1 MSIVMSLLEKIEQ
14 IASESGR
21 NKKIELIVENILEPN
36 FQQVFTYALSPFNN
50 FGITPNFKHSPK
62 FERLT
67 LSQALEVI
75 KNDIANHNHS
85 NALIET
91 VESTYNML
99 DPSDAEV
106 FIRII
111 SKDLKCG
118 VGIGT
123 YNSAI
128 KQYNKTH
135 DYALTPIPT
144 YPCLLASAYDEKL
157 INRLMKDGK
166 FIDCIAQEKY
176 DGMRVNVVA
185 IKNTDNTV
193 TIQYN
198 GRSGK
203 PIQIKSIELDNYFT
217 KICNALN
224 NSFVLDGELLVRK
237 DGKILDRKTGNG
249 ILNKAVRGTI
259 SEEESDNIV
268 MVLWDYIPLTPFEE
282 NNYNAE
288 YATRYAKLDCIL
300 SLVDS
305 YDRVQIAQSYQI
317 ETIDD
322 AQILFNK
329 MRKEGKEGIIIKSE
343 HNLWSDT
350 RARDIIK
357 MKALYECDLLCVDYE
372 YGGGK
377 YEGMLGALVL
387 ESSDK
392 KVRVSVGTGF
402 TDQER
407 KELTPKNCIGK
418 IVSVGYNERIKDKTK
433 DYDSLFLPRFIEI
446 REDKS
451 VANSENEIE

>member
-1 MSIVMSLLEKIEQ
+1 MSLLEKIEQ

-50 FGITPNFKHSPK
+50 FGITPKFKHSPK
-62 FERLT
+62 FERLS

-75 KNDIANHNHS
+75 KNDIVNHNHS

-123 YNSAI
+123 YNAAI

-157 INRLMKDGK
+157 INRLMKNGN
-166 FIDCIAQEKY
+166 FINCIAQEKY
-176 DGMRVNVVA
+176 DGMRVNVIA
-185 IKNTDNTV
+185 IKNPDNTV
-193 TIQYN
+193 TVQYN

-203 PIQIKSIELDNYFT
+203 PILIKSPELDNYFSEIR
-217 KICNALN
+217 KVSSCD
-224 NSFVLDGELLVRK
+224 FVLDGELLVK
-237 DGKILDRKTGNG
+237 KNGKILDRKTGNG

-259 SEEESDNIV
+259 TEEESSNIV
-268 MVLWDYIPLTPFEE
+268 MVLWDYIPLKNFEK
-282 NNYNAE
+282 NDYDAE
-288 YATRYAKLDCIL
+288 YSTRYSKLDCVL
-300 SLVDS
+300 SLVDKF
-305 YDRVQIAQSYQI
+305 DRVEIAQSYQI
-317 ETIDD
+317 ETLND
-322 AQILFNK
+322 AQVLFNK
-329 MRKEGKEGIIIKSE
+329 MRSEGKEGIIIKSRL
-343 HNLWSDT
+343 NLWSDT

>member
-1 MSIVMSLLEKIEQ
+1 MSLLEKIEQ

-21 NKKIELIVENILEPN
+21 NKKIELIVENLSNIE
-36 FQQVFTYALSPFNN
+36 FRQVFTYALSPFNN
-50 FGITPNFKHSPK
+50 FGIAPKFKYSPK
-62 FERLT
+62 SDKLS
-67 LSQALEVI
+67 LSQALEIIEEHIV
-75 KNDIANHNHS
+75 NHNHS

-91 VESTYNML
+91 VETTYNML

-135 DYALTPIPT
+135 DYALTPIST

-185 IKNTDNTV
+185 IKNSDNTV

-203 PIQIKSIELDNYFT
+203 PILIKSLELDNYFSEIR
-217 KICNALN
+217 KASSCD
-224 NSFVLDGELLVRK
+224 FVLDGELLVK
-237 DGKILDRKTGNG
+237 KHGKILDRKTGNG

-259 SEEESDNIV
+259 TEEESSNIV
-268 MVLWDYIPLTPFEE
+268 MVLWDYIPLENFEK
-282 NNYNAE
+282 NDYDAE
-288 YATRYAKLDCIL
+288 YSTRYSKLDCVL
-300 SLVDS
+300 SLVDKF
-305 YDRVQIAQSYQI
+305 DRVEIAQSYQI
-317 ETIDD
+317 ETLND
-322 AQILFNK
+322 AQVLFNK
-329 MRKEGKEGIIIKSE
+329 MRSEGKEGIIIKSRL
-343 HNLWSDT
+343 NLWSDT

-418 IVSVGYNERIKDKTK
+418 IVSVGYNERITDKTK

>member
-1 MSIVMSLLEKIEQ
+1 MNLLEKIEQ

-21 NKKIELIVENILEPN
+21 NKKIELISECVVDEN
-36 FQQVFTYALSPFNN
+36 FRQVFTYALSPFYN
-50 FGITPNFKHSPK
+50 FGITPNFNYSPK
-62 FERLT
+62 FERL
-67 LSQALEVI
+67 SIEQALEII
-75 KNDIANHNHS
+75 KERIANHNHS

-91 VESTYNML
+91 VQSTYNML
-99 DPSDAEV
+99 SYDDAEV
-106 FIRII
+106 FIRVI

-118 VGIGT
+118 AGIGT
-123 YNSAI
+123 YNAAI

-135 DYALTPIPT
+135 DYALPQIPT

-157 INRLMKDGK
+157 INRLMNDNK
-166 FIDCIAQEKY
+166 FVDCIAQEKY

-185 IKNTDNTV
+185 IKNSDNTV

-203 PIQIKSIELDNYFT
+203 PILIKSSKLDNYFSEIR
-217 KICNALN
+217 KLSSCD
-224 NSFVLDGELLVRK
+224 FVLDGELLVRK
-237 DGKILDRKTGNG
+237 NGKILDRKTGNG

-259 SEEESDNIV
+259 TEEESNNIV
-268 MVLWDYIPLTPFEE
+268 MVLWDYIPLEEFEE
-282 NNYNAE
+282 NNYDAE
-288 YATRYAKLDCIL
+288 YSTRYSKLDCVL
-300 SLVDS
+300 SLIDKF
-305 YDRVQIAQSYQI
+305 DRVEIAQSYPI
-317 ETIDD
+317 ETLDD
-322 AQILFNK
+322 AQVLFNK
-329 MRKEGKEGIIIKSE
+329 MRKDGKEGIIIKS
-343 HNLWSDT
+343 NSNMWSDT

-377 YEGMLGALVL
+377 YDGMLGALVL
-387 ESSDK
+387 ESSDR

-418 IVSVGYNERIKDKTK
+418 IVSVGYNERITDKTK